1 MVFNGQQD
9 LNRHSLGQR
18 LGYHNKK
25 QNGDQTK
32 RLVPVP
38 FMVIEEGFEPST
50 HSLEG
55 CCSIQLSYPTI
66 LKLSAKVI
74 LFLRSHL
81 K

>member
-1 MVFNGQQD
+1 MGIII
-9 LNRHSLGQR
+9 
-18 LGYHNKK
+18 KK

-32 RLVPVP
+32 RSVPVP

-74 LFLRSHL
+74 LFLCSL
-81 K
+81 LT

>member
-1 MVFNGQQD
+1 MGNA
-9 LNRHSLGQR
+9 LGIII
-18 LGYHNKK
+18 KK
-25 QNGDQTK
+25 RNGDQNK